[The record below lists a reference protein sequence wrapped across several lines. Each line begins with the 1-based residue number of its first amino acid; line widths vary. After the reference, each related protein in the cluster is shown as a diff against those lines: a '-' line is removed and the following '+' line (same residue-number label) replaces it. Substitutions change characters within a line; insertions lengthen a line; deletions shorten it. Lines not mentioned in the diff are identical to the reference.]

1 MLSLKKIDSL
11 YPLISQNSRIYKEKQ
26 KELKQKEVLDNLYSL
41 PLDIKI
47 KIYQMA
53 MSTHLKEWT
62 NDHKSISWSL
72 RRKLNP
78 NEACCAD
85 LDIWNFIELE
95 DRINTQDRD
104 YYKYSSYK
112 NTVCSTIVRYHV
124 YDNLEEYKIDDDD
137 ELQEYYN
144 EGYFDDIFS
153 HEWSNKKK
161 HYWTH
166 KKCRCFDCDLVR
178 ITYCKNKRD
187 MVKETP
193 EEQKIRNKYKDI
205 TVNLYKKRWKIKTE
219 QQVKKEELL
228 DIYNEIYGTN
238 TLDE

>member
-78 NEACCAD
+78 NDACCAD

-95 DRINTQDRD
+95 DRINQ
-104 YYKYSSYK
+104 SSLK
-112 NTVCSTIVRYHV
+112 QRIPTNV
-124 YDNLEEYKIDDDD
+124 YQTWENNLFGKI
-137 ELQEYYN
+137 
-144 EGYFDDIFS
+144 FF
-153 HEWSNKKK
+153 KKL
-161 HYWTH
+161 
-166 KKCRCFDCDLVR
+166 F
-178 ITYCKNKRD
+178 N
-187 MVKETP
+187 P
-193 EEQKIRNKYKDI
+193 KDI
-205 TVNLYKKRWKIKTE
+205 ARTSYCL
-219 QQVKKEELL
+219 
-228 DIYNEIYGTN
+228 
-238 TLDE
+238 

>member
-1 MLSLKKIDSL
+1 
-11 YPLISQNSRIYKEKQ
+11 
-26 KELKQKEVLDNLYSL
+26 
-41 PLDIKI
+41 
-47 KIYQMA
+47 MA

-72 RRKLNP
+72 RSKLNP
-78 NEACCAD
+78 NDACCAD

-112 NTVCSTIVRYHV
+112 NTVCSTIFRYHV

-144 EGYFDDIFS
+144 EGYFEDLCS

-161 HYWTH
+161 YYWTH

-228 DIYNEIYGTN
+228 DIYNEISGTN

>member
-62 NDHKSISWSL
+62 NEHKSISWSL
-72 RRKLNP
+72 RSKLNP

-95 DRINTQDRD
+95 DRINTQNRD

-112 NTVCSTIVRYHV
+112 NTVCSTIFRYHV

-144 EGYFDDIFS
+144 EGYFEDLCS

-161 HYWTH
+161 YYWTH

-228 DIYNEIYGTN
+228 DIYNEISGTN